1 MWSNSRNIIIEYKGE
16 AYNTNEDSAEKRLVS
31 DLRAKHSQGNC
42 LFLMAVKKDGNG
54 QGVHQKI
61 LNAIG

>member
-1 MWSNSRNIIIEYKGE
+1 
-16 AYNTNEDSAEKRLVS
+16 
-31 DLRAKHSQGNC
+31 LRVFCAITLLFWEKHSQGNC

-54 QGVHQKI
+54 QGVHQQI

>member
-1 MWSNSRNIIIEYKGE
+1 MLSNRRIIIIERRGETYK
-16 AYNTNEDSAEKRLVS
+16 TNDDSAEKRLVG
-31 DLRAKHSQGNC
+31 DLWAKHSQGNF